1 MNLGELLSF
10 CGNLLDYDPTN
21 STYRSQ
27 LVSLLN
33 DAQTRILTDRPWDFS
48 QKDRKLGVR
57 TDAEYTATFTN
68 NSPSVAGTFPFNP
81 STVRPGSP
89 LAGAVLTVTDSNG
102 NTFTHSVAWV
112 QNANTLYLDRP
123 FTGVTGVYT
132 ATLKWRDI
140 FLPSDCMTVE
150 NVGDPSVG
158 IPAKSIF
165 LSKFEREDSDLDPDL
180 LGTIEA
186 YLPSTSKRIPA
197 PTRARGVNV
206 IVAGAGQ
213 GVRTINVY
221 MVNVSGPES
230 PPFRVYRRDVSDGW
244 ESAFSAVQT
253 FSLTDTQTLTFTPE
267 ALAPTTG
274 FYRRYYF
281 TCPEAGILAPV
292 RIRHTEDILAVGTD
306 TVPPTGGMTLE
317 ADLSLATLEGQP
329 FQASAVRYQFNQS
342 AAYQSIQLY
351 PHPAGNQQLDV
362 RMVVNPPRMQEDQD
376 APIIPA
382 SYAQVIAYAAL
393 ETLSL
398 KVANPA
404 LSQVY
409 ARKKQILFQG
419 MEARFLQMVPRRIIK
434 GSPTA
439 GYKYVRNPFGK
450 LVFTP

>member
-48 QKDRKLGVR
+48 QKDRKLFVR
-57 TDAEYTATFTN
+57 TDTEYSATFT
-68 NSPSVAGTFPFNP
+68 SGSAAVAGTFPFSG
-81 STVRPGSP
+81 STVTPGSP
-89 LAGAVLTVTDSNG
+89 LAGATLYVTDSAG
-102 NTFTHSVAWV
+102 NTFTHAVAWV

-123 FTGVTGVYT
+123 FSGITGVYT

-197 PTRARGVNV
+197 PTRPRGVSV
-206 IVAGAGQ
+206 LATGAGQ
-213 GVRTINVY
+213 GVRTIHVY

-230 PPFRVYRRDVSDGW
+230 PAFRVYRRDVSDGW
-244 ESAFSAVQT
+244 ESALSTVQT
-253 FSLTDTQTLTFTPE
+253 FNLNDTQTLSFTPE
-267 ALAPTTG
+267 ALDPSTG
-274 FYRRYYF
+274 LYRRYYF

-292 RIRHTEDILAVGTD
+292 RIRHTEDVLAVGTD

-317 ADLSLATLEGQP
+317 ANLSLSTLEGQP
-329 FQASAVRYQFNQS
+329 FQASSIRYQFNQS

-351 PHPAGNQQLDV
+351 PHPSGNQQLNV

-376 APIIPA
+376 APIVPA
-382 SYAQVIAYAAL
+382 SYAQVIAYSAL
-393 ETLSL
+393 ESLSL

-404 LSQVY
+404 LAQVY
-409 ARKKQILFQG
+409 ARKKQVLFQA